1 MAAERERV
9 LKRLGSYWK
18 MEAVNVV
25 GLPAFLCWM
34 ASKYGG
40 VGWASGLALGAVA
53 FLLVIGT
60 AYWHAKNRQLRAK
73 PGLQKTL
80 RYLARLRLPAL
91 LWTSAA
97 IAAAA
102 VVQLRPDLAAGAG
115 DRWVALAAAIL
126 AALEYV
132 NYYHRQLQHFDNVAD
147 IKRLVT
153 GRGFRRSQM
162 ARDLERY
169 S

>member
-1 MAAERERV
+1 MAAQRDQI
-9 LKRLGSYWK
+9 LTRLGSYWK
-18 MEAVNVV
+18 LEAVNVITV
-25 GLPAFLCWM
+25 PAFLCWM

-53 FLLVIGT
+53 FLLVIGA
-60 AYWHAKNRQLRAK
+60 AYWHAKNRQLHGQ
-73 PGLQKTL
+73 PGLPKTL

-91 LWTSAA
+91 VWTSVAL
-97 IAAAA
+97 AAAA
-102 VVQLRPDLAAGAG
+102 VVQLRPDLAASAG
-115 DRWVALAAAIL
+115 DRWVALAAAVL

-132 NYYHRQLQHFDNVAD
+132 NYYHRQLQHFDNFAD
-147 IKRLVT
+147 IKRLLT